1 MTVFNNP
8 HLLGFDH
15 FERILDRAAKASAEG
30 YPPYNIEQTGENNIR
45 ITLAVAGFTM
55 DDLQVSVEDNQLVI
69 RGKQQDD
76 SHQRVFVHRGIASRQ
91 FQRAFV
97 LAEGIEIVS
106 ATLDNGLLH
115 VDLDRIVPEPEVKNI
130 KIQQGGTRSQT
141 IDMDGE

>member
-97 LAEGIEIVS
+97 LAEGIEIVG

-130 KIQQGGTRSQT
+130 KIQQGGTRTQT